1 MMREGKEEKGQ
12 SGGKQRVTQIKGKD
26 NILAVAKR
34 RNPNEGPADAG
45 AVEKVGARHGDSGI
59 SIPPAMRPE
68 SARKCL
74 VSMGINGRR
83 VNVREFKA
91 SSSLDHSI

>member
-45 AVEKVGARHGDSGI
+45 AVEKAWRQRHQHST
-59 SIPPAMRPE
+59 SHETR
-68 SARKCL
+68 
-74 VSMGINGRR
+74 VSP
-83 VNVREFKA
+83 
-91 SSSLDHSI
+91 